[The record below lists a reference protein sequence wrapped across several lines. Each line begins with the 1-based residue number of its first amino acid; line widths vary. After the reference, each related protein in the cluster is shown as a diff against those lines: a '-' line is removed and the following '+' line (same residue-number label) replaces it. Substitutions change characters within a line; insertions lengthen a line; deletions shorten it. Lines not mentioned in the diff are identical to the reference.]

1 MTASAISG
9 SWPQPAIGHFEERQ
23 IAVVFVP

>member
-1 MTASAISG
+1 LITTNFLL
-9 SWPQPAIGHFEERQ
+9 WPDTGQFEERQ